1 MTDSLEIPTCS
12 SRAPS
17 TAAVDYGQLTRR
29 RLALV
34 SLAVGL
40 LLASLLTD
48 VMVGPANLSV
58 GEVAGALFQPDEVAP
73 AHRTILWSFRLPIAL
88 FALVIGAALGVAGA
102 QMQTILNNPLA
113 SPYTLG
119 VSAGACFGAA
129 LAMIWGTSVVSLAST
144 LLVPLSAFVFAMLCS
159 LAVYA
164 VAHVRRGSTEN
175 IILSGVALLFLF
187 NAGIGFLKF
196 VASEDQLAAIVFWI
210 FGSLQGATWPKLAI
224 ISTALVLIVPI
235 FAARA
240 WQLTA
245 LRMGDDR
252 ARSLG
257 VDVRRLR
264 LEVLILVSILT
275 ATAVC
280 FVGAIGFIGLVAPHL
295 SRIMVGEDQRYF
307 MPLSALT
314 GALLL
319 SVASIASKMLI
330 PGAVFPIGIA
340 TAFMGVPFF
349 ATMVLAKRRSYW

>member
-1 MTDSLEIPTCS
+1 MAE
-12 SRAPS
+12 AGGGS
-17 TAAVDYGQLTRR
+17 TASGVYRGLARR
-29 RLALV
+29 RLAL
-34 SLAVGL
+34 LAVMACL
-40 LLASLLTD
+40 LLGSLVVD
-48 VMVGPANLSV
+48 VMTGPAGLTIR
-58 GEVAGALFQPDEVAP
+58 EVVEAIVRPDDVDP
-73 AHRTILWSFRLPIAL
+73 ANRTILWTFRMPVAL
-88 FALVIGAALGVAGA
+88 FALVIGGSLGVAGA
-102 QMQTILNNPLA
+102 EMQTILNNPLA

-119 VSAGACFGAA
+119 VSAAASFGAA
-129 LAMIWGTSVVSLAST
+129 LALVCGAGVVPLAAT
-144 LLVPLSAFVFAMLCS
+144 LVVPLSSFAFAVLCS

-164 VAHVRRGSTEN
+164 VARLKRGSAET

-187 NAGIGFLKF
+187 NAGIGFLKY

-210 FGSLQGATWPKLAI
+210 FGSLQGATWPKLALV
-224 ISTALVLIVPI
+224 SAVLALAIPV

-240 WQLTA
+240 WKLTA
-245 LRMGDDR
+245 LRLGDDR

-264 LEVLILVSILT
+264 LEVLVLVSVVT

-295 SRIMVGEDQRYF
+295 SRIMVGEDQRFF

-319 SVASIASKMLI
+319 SVASIASKLII
-330 PGAVFPIGIA
+330 PGAIFPIGIA

-349 ATMVLAKRRSYW
+349 AAMVLARRRSYW

>member
-1 MTDSLEIPTCS
+1 MKDTAGISMALTDADSV
-12 SRAPS
+12 AHD
-17 TAAVDYGQLTRR
+17 VYGQLARR
-29 RLALV
+29 RFVLLALV
-34 SLAVGL
+34 AAL
-40 LLASLLTD
+40 LGTSVVAD
-48 VMVGPANLSV
+48 VMIGPAELTISQV
-58 GEVAGALFQPDEVAP
+58 LDAVFRPGQVDST
-73 AHRTILWSFRLPIAL
+73 HRIILWTFRLPTAL
-88 FALVIGAALGVAGA
+88 FAVVIGASLGVAGA

-119 VSAGACFGAA
+119 VSAGASFGAA
-129 LAMIWGTSVVSLAST
+129 LAMVCGAG
-144 LLVPLSAFVFAMLCS
+144 LVPVAATFAVPASAFCFAMLCS
-159 LAVYA
+159 AAVYG
-164 VAHVRRGSTEN
+164 VAHVKRGATEN

-187 NAGIGFLKF
+187 NAGIGFLQYE
-196 VASEDQLAAIVFWI
+196 ASEDQLAAIVFWI
-210 FGSLQGATWPKLAI
+210 FGSLQGATWPKLALVS
-224 ISTALVLIVPI
+224 STLLLVAPI
-235 FAARA
+235 FASKA

-264 LEVLILVSILT
+264 LQVLILVSVLT

-295 SRIMVGEDQRYF
+295 ARIMVGEDQRYF

-319 SVASIASKMLI
+319 SVASIASKVII

-340 TAFMGVPFF
+340 TALMGVPFF
-349 ATMVLAKRRSYW
+349 AVVVLANRRSYW

>member
-1 MTDSLEIPTCS
+1 MASNCTNPTS
-12 SRAPS
+12 ADR
-17 TAAVDYGQLTRR
+17 YRQLGRR
-29 RLALV
+29 RFGLLLLIASVLLV
-34 SLAVGL
+34 SL
-40 LLASLLTD
+40 LAD
-48 VMVGPANLSV
+48 VMVGPAGLTLS
-58 GEVAGALFQPDEVAP
+58 EVAEALFRPNQVAP
-73 AHRTILWSFRLPIAL
+73 AHRTILWSLRLPTAL
-88 FALVIGAALGVAGA
+88 LALVIGAALGVSGA

-129 LAMIWGTSVVSLAST
+129 LAMVWGATFAPVAATVV
-144 LLVPLSAFVFAMLCS
+144 VPSCAFFFAMLCS
-159 LAVYA
+159 LAVYG
-164 VAHVRRGSTEN
+164 VARARQGSTES

-187 NAGIGFLKF
+187 HAGIGFLQYI
-196 VASEDQLAAIVFWI
+196 ASEDQLAAIVFWI
-210 FGSLQGATWPKLAI
+210 FGRLQGATWTKLAI
-224 ISTALVLIVPI
+224 VAGAFALIVPV
-235 FAARA
+235 FAART

-257 VDVRRLR
+257 VNVRRLR

-280 FVGAIGFIGLVAPHL
+280 FVGAIGFVGLVAPHL
-295 SRIMVGEDQRYF
+295 ARIMVGEDQRYF

-319 SVASIASKMLI
+319 SVASIASKVII
-330 PGAVFPIGIA
+330 PGAIFPIGIA

-349 ATMVLAKRRSYW
+349 AAMVLAKRRSYW